1 MPSTEAHTFTIEPG
15 GSQILSSRY
24 LPASPEKVFQA
35 FTDPALIVQW
45 WGPREYET
53 IIDEFEPRRGG
64 CWRFIHKGADGA
76 EYGFRGVIHELLLN
90 ERITQTFE
98 FEGMPGHVVLEQ
110 LNLTAEGAGTR
121 VTTVSA
127 FSSVED
133 RDGMVNSGMEGGMIE
148 SYDRLEELLQR
159 V

>member
-1 MPSTEAHTFTIEPG
+1 MPATESQTFTAEPG
-15 GSQILSSRY
+15 GSQVITSRH
-24 LPASPEKVFQA
+24 LPAPPEKVFQA
-35 FTDPALIVQW
+35 FTNAELIAKW
-45 WGPREYET
+45 WGPRQYET
-53 IIDEFEPRRGG
+53 IIDEYEPRRGG
-64 CWRFIHKGADGA
+64 CWRFIHKDESG

-110 LNLTAEGAGTR
+110 LTLAPEGDGTR

-133 RDGMVNSGMEGGMIE
+133 RDGMVNSGMEGGLTE
-148 SYDRLEELLQR
+148 SYDRLEELVQTI
-159 V
+159 